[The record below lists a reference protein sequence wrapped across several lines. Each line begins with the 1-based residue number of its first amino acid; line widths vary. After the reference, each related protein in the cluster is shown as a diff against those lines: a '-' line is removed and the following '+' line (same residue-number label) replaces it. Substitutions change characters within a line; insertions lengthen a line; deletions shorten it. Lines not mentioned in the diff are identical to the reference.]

1 MFKVRAKQTIWF
13 VRLHRLS
20 KASNLIG
27 PTALTLERFWE
38 IFPFESDKSSIPEI
52 LFVIDIFYIWVEVTN
67 GRVLAYQMINF
78 RALTSIR
85 EWQECDFDFTL
96 KQMLSLSNCV
106 LGWWLHFKRSLSYS
120 ILFATAQLRS
130 VHKVST
136 PHTSRPIKK
145 CAPYF
150 KCSSLFSSYANSV
163 SKQRPFSK
171 FQNIREPR
179 ACALIRCASNRQ
191 DSHTLGRMSIF
202 LCGGLG
208 QCILRDIVIIGYN
221 LCEVMGDHSTIMQL
235 CT

>member
-1 MFKVRAKQTIWF
+1 MYWDDGYILNVLSHTQFFLQ
-13 VRLHRLS
+13 LHS
-20 KASNLIG
+20 SEVC
-27 PTALTLERFWE
+27 T
-38 IFPFESDKSSIPEI
+38 KS
-52 LFVIDIFYIWVEVTN
+52 
-67 GRVLAYQMINF
+67 
-78 RALTSIR
+78 
-85 EWQECDFDFTL
+85 
-96 KQMLSLSNCV
+96 
-106 LGWWLHFKRSLSYS
+106 
-120 ILFATAQLRS
+120 
-130 VHKVST
+130 VSP

-208 QCILRDIVIIGYN
+208 QCIVRDIVIIRYN